1 MKKYFLIFFF
11 LIFCVNSF
19 AQEKIVYLDVN
30 YIISESEAGK
40 YINKELK
47 KINDKNIEEFKKVE
61 NSIKSE
67 EENLLKQKNLIK
79 EEEFNKKANELR
91 DKYKSYQELKNIKNN
106 DLKKL
111 RDDAG
116 NKILNIINE
125 ILSKYSTENKISLVL
140 EKKNVIIGKSNLDIS
155 DNILNLL
162 NDKIKKVEIK
172 NE

>member
-140 EKKNVIIGKSNLDIS
+140 EKKKCYNWEVKFGYFR
-155 DNILNLL
+155 
-162 NDKIKKVEIK
+162 
-172 NE
+172 